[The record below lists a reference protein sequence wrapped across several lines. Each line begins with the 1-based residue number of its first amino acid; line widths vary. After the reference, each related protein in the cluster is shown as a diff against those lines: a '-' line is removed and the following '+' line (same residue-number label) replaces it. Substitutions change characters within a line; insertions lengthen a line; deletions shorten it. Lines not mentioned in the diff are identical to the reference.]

1 MCFHRKRMK
10 TVMAKYKVKTRD
22 CQLIVGVRLSLK
34 EKINVTQLDFFSN
47 RYIRGLLKVKM
58 IKKSHIE
65 YYGPIG
71 ILNKNH
77 RAIAN
82 TANTPAAI
90 KKITETVFSISAIVT
105 SSLLH

>member
-1 MCFHRKRMK
+1 
-10 TVMAKYKVKTRD
+10 MAKYKVKTRD

-71 ILNKNH
+71 ISLYE
-77 RAIAN
+77 RL
-82 TANTPAAI
+82 
-90 KKITETVFSISAIVT
+90 KKPMMIWGDALAEQMQRVQRQVFSIIIWGK
-105 SSLLH
+105 